1 MTDLLAAR
9 SQMAI
14 SLGFHI
20 LFAVAGMAMPLLMV
34 LAEWRWRR
42 RGDPLD
48 LELARR
54 WAKGTAILFAVGA
67 VSGTVLS
74 FELGLLWP
82 EFMRFAGP
90 LVGMPFSL
98 EGFAFFLEAI
108 CLGLY
113 LYGRDRLPPRVHL
126 ATAVGVAVS
135 GLASAVFVTAVNG
148 WMNDPTGYTMAG
160 GELVDV
166 RPWEAMRNPAWLP
179 EAVHMSLAAYAAVAF
194 AVMGIHGWRLRRS
207 PDDPFHRRAF
217 AYALGLALVAMP
229 LQIVSGDLSAKH
241 IADRQPIKLAAA
253 EALFETQ
260 RGAPLSIGGWPDEDA
275 RELRGA
281 IEIPYGL
288 SILAQGELDAEVI
301 GLDAVPRE
309 LWPPVAVVHIA
320 FEVMVVCGFTMLG
333 YALLGGF
340 LWWRA
345 RPPPWAHRRFVA
357 LAPWLAPL
365 GLVAI
370 EAGWTVTEVGRQPWI
385 IRGVMRTS
393 EAVTPMPGLTVPL
406 FTFTALYLVL
416 GIVVIALLRRHV
428 LAAEVRPR

>member
-20 LFAVAGMAMPLLMV
+20 LFAVAGMAMPLLM
-34 LAEWRWRR
+34 LIAQWRYQRT
-42 RGDPLD
+42 GDPID
-48 LELARR
+48 EDLARR

-90 LVGMPFSL
+90 VVGMPFSL

-148 WMNDPTGYTMAG
+148 WMNDPTGYTARDG
-160 GELVDV
+160 QLLTVD
-166 RPWEAMRNPAWLP
+166 PWQAMTNPAWWP
-179 EAVHMSLAAYAAVAF
+179 EALHMSLAAYVAVAF
-194 AVMGIHGWRLRRS
+194 AVMGIHAYRLRIS
-207 PDDPFHRRAF
+207 PSSAFHRRAF
-217 AYALGLALVAMP
+217 SYALGLAIVATP
-229 LQIVSGDLSAKH
+229 LQILSGDMSAKH
-241 IADRQPIKLAAA
+241 IAQRQPAKLAAA
-253 EALFETQ
+253 ESLFVTQ
-260 RGAPLSIGGWPDEDA
+260 RSAPLSIGGWPDPES
-275 RELRGA
+275 RRLHGA
-281 IEIPYGL
+281 IEIPGGL
-288 SILAQGELDAEVI
+288 SFLAHGDFDATVQ
-301 GLDAVPRE
+301 GLDQIPRE
-309 LWPPVAVVHIA
+309 EWPPVTVVHIA
-320 FEVMVVCGFTMLG
+320 FQIMVACGFAMLG
-333 YALLGGF
+333 YAGLGAL
-340 LWWRA
+340 LWWRGRA
-345 RPPPWAHRRFVA
+345 PPWRHAWFLR
-357 LAPWLAPL
+357 LSPWLAPL

-385 IRGVMRTS
+385 IQGVMKTAD
-393 EAVTPMPGLTVPL
+393 AVTPMPGLVVPL
-406 FTFTALYLVL
+406 ATFTLLYLVL
-416 GIVVIALLRRHV
+416 GVVVVVLLRNHV
-428 LAAEVRPR
+428 LAAERPR

>member
-9 SQMAI
+9 GQMAI

-20 LFAVAGMAMPLLMV
+20 LFAVAGMAMPLLMA
-34 LAEWRWRR
+34 LAEWRFQR
-42 RGDPLD
+42 RGDPID
-48 LELARR
+48 AELARR

-113 LYGRDRLPPRVHL
+113 LYGRDRLPPRLHL
-126 ATAVGVAVS
+126 ASAFGVALS
-135 GLASAVFVTAVNG
+135 GLLSAVFVTAVNG
-148 WMNDPTGYTMAG
+148 WMNDPTGYTLQG

-166 RPWEAMRNPAWLP
+166 RPWEAMANPAWLP
-179 EAVHMSLAAYAAVAF
+179 EALHMSLAAYVAIAF

-217 AYALGLALVAMP
+217 AYAFGMALVAMP
-229 LQIVSGDLSAKH
+229 LQILSGDLAAKH

-253 EALFETQ
+253 EGLFETQ
-260 RGAPLSIGGWPDEDA
+260 TGAPLSIGGWPDEDA

-288 SILAQGELDAEVI
+288 SILAQNDPHAEVV
-301 GLDAVPRE
+301 GLDAVPRD
-309 LWPPVAVVHIA
+309 LWPPVAVVHVA
-320 FEVMVVCGFTMLG
+320 FQIMVACGFTMLAYVG
-333 YALLGGF
+333 IGGI
-340 LWWRA
+340 LWLRA

-357 LAPWLAPL
+357 AAPWLAPL

-385 IRGVMRTS
+385 IKGIMRTS
-393 EAVTPMPGLTVPL
+393 EAVTPMPGLQVPFL
-406 FTFTALYLVL
+406 VFTALYLVL
-416 GIVVIALLRRHV
+416 GVVVIVLLRGHV
-428 LAAEVRPR
+428 LAAGGPPR